1 MKDKKTYNTWK
12 QGILNI
18 FKAIGENKLFIL
30 NVYNSIS
37 KEQLENYLYKIVYTL
52 LISVIEEKCVGM
64 IVEYE
69 EKKFI
74 ADFYKYAFVGI
85 ILNWIENG
93 MKEEPMKIVNYLD
106 ITLSGNIINA
116 LNNYHLDKIHQNV

>member
-1 MKDKKTYNTWK
+1 MK
-12 QGILNI
+12 I
-18 FKAIGENKLFIL
+18 
-30 NVYNSIS
+30 
-37 KEQLENYLYKIVYTL
+37 NYLYKIVYTL